1 LLHEAVHRF
10 RQLAVG
16 LLPPE
21 IRRGMQILPTVSAR
35 ELIPMRAALRSSR
48 QEMRLSNRLM

>member
-10 RQLAVG
+10 RQLAVV
-16 LLPPE
+16 LLLPE

-35 ELIPMRAALRSSR
+35 ELIPMRAALRSCR